1 MLRAIRITKPSTEV
15 HKLPAAIHAVP
26 AAVALYVASVASQ
39 YQNQGLS
46 LAELVAAGEEGWQQA
61 QQHYGAA
68 SEQLD
73 RWGAWWVK
81 ERILQVLEN
90 MLPNEKGTA

>member
-15 HKLPAAIHAVP
+15 YKLPAAIHAVP
-26 AAVALYVASVASQ
+26 ATVALYMASVASR

-46 LAELVAAGEEGWQQA
+46 LAELVAASEEGWQQA

-68 SEQLD
+68 SEQLN

-81 ERILQVLEN
+81 ERILQALET
-90 MLPNEKGTA
+90 MLPNEEGTA

>member
-1 MLRAIRITKPSTEV
+1 MLRAIRITKPSAEA
-15 HKLPAAIHAVP
+15 HKLPAASPAVP
-26 AAVALYVASVASQ
+26 AAIALYVVSVAGR
-39 YQNQGLS
+39 YQNQRLR

-73 RWGAWWVK
+73 RWGAWWVR
-81 ERILQVLEN
+81 ERILQVLET
-90 MLPNEKGTA
+90 MLPNEEDTA

>member
-1 MLRAIRITKPSTEV
+1 M
-15 HKLPAAIHAVP
+15 HKLPAANPAVP
-26 AAVALYVASVASQ
+26 AAVSLYVASVASQ

-61 QQHYGAA
+61 QRHYGAA
-68 SEQLD
+68 SEQLE

-81 ERILQVLEN
+81 ERVLQMLET
-90 MLPNEKGTA
+90 M